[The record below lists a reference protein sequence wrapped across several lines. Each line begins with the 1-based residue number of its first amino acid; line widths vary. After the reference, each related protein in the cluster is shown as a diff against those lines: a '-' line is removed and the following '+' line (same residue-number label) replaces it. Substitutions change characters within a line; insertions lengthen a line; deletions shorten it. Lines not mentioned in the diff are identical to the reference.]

1 MEYKKFRKASVNI
14 FKNIIVYIY
23 IYIYIY
29 NKIINATLVF
39 VPIFSWTQRSKT
51 FSMYTKGLFLSNI
64 HKSV

>member
-39 VPIFSWTQRSKT
+39 VPIFS
-51 FSMYTKGLFLSNI
+51 
-64 HKSV
+64 